1 MRIEMRL
8 RCFWSFISGNRQ
20 QEIGKGQL
28 EIGNWLFDK
37 MECLD
42 FLDSLEVLSSLEALD
57 ILDLSVK

>member
-1 MRIEMRL
+1 MVI
-8 RCFWSFISGNRQ
+8 GNRQ